1 MNIKE
6 YDLSKT
12 PWKTVIPFYSSL
24 EYIEEEL
31 KRLDLR
37 LILYLRSCLDAGAI
51 NSNTLALSS
60 ADEIFDLL
68 EGFSTFGSD
77 KEQIESRLRQL
88 DMQIAQR
95 LEAGKEQGSH
105 ISIQHLSQLY
115 GLGPFEQYCIIAC
128 LAPEVDQ
135 KYQKVYGFLQNDMT
149 EKKPTIDM
157 LAKIFQLEEQER
169 NLIRGVFDIQAPLAG
184 YLMELHNELSDSWVP
199 LITRHLKL
207 DDWAV
212 NYLLDINIP
221 DTQLVQVTE
230 FIMPAGKWKDN
241 TPSEKENGFPSDL
254 GDKIIRFVD
263 YYRDTGREGVNKVF
277 YFYGPRGVGKTEQV
291 IAICDRLGLPLIM
304 VDVERMLPADGFEE
318 LLRRLERQA
327 RVSNAAVC
335 LKNIDLL
342 LKEANHQSKQN
353 RLLQMLQSI
362 ITLTFIIGHAQW
374 NPTDTSN
381 TSTFVEVEFPYPNG
395 AERRSCWEQQRREYN
410 LDDDIDL
417 GKFSENFRFTQGQIK
432 TALRLGE
439 SSSVWNRAENGR
451 IGREELYN
459 SCYAQ
464 SNKKLSTLAAKI
476 KALYTM
482 EMLVLPEE
490 QMEQMQEI
498 CNQVKYRSLVYEKW
512 EFEKRLSLG
521 KGLNILF
528 SGPPGSGKTMAAEVI
543 ANEIGL
549 EIYKIDVSQVVSKY
563 IGETEKNLEEIFKEA
578 ETSNAILFFDEADA
592 LFGKRSEVKDAHD
605 RYANVEIAYLLQRME
620 EYDGIVILATN
631 LNQNIDE
638 AFLRRLHFNVNFPF
652 PDREQRKL
660 IWQGIFP
667 AAAPVDRELDYD
679 FLAEKFVLAG
689 GNIKNIALNAAF
701 YAAHA
706 SSSIGIKDIMLAAKR
721 EYKKLG
727 KTFLMSDYAP
737 YYQLIEVKK

>member
-1 MNIKE
+1 MNITE
-6 YDLSKT
+6 YDLSNT
-12 PWKTVIPFYSSL
+12 NGETVIPFYSSL

-31 KRLDLR
+31 KRLDLK
-37 LILYLRSCLDAGAI
+37 LILYIQSCLDAGTI
-51 NSNTLALSS
+51 NSDMPEFTS
-60 ADEIFDLL
+60 ANEIFTLL
-68 EGFSTFGSD
+68 EGFSTYGSD
-77 KEQIESRLRQL
+77 KQQIENQLRQM
-88 DMQIAQR
+88 DRQITGR
-95 LEAGKEQGSH
+95 LGAGREQGRH
-105 ISIQHLSQLY
+105 ISLQHLSQLY
-115 GLGPFEQYCIIAC
+115 RLGPFEQYCIIAC

-135 KYQKVYGFLQNDMT
+135 KYQKVYGFLQNDMI

-157 LAKIFQLEEQER
+157 LVQIFQLEEQER
-169 NLIRGVFDIQAPLAG
+169 NLIRSIFDIQAPLAG
-184 YLMELHNELSDSWVP
+184 YLMELHNELSDSWIP

-207 DDWAV
+207 DDWVV

-221 DTQLVQVTE
+221 DAQLVQVAE

-241 TPSEKENGFPSDL
+241 TPPVTENGFPPDL

-263 YYRDTGREGVNKVF
+263 YYRDTGREELNKVF
-277 YFYGPRGVGKTEQV
+277 YFYGPHGVGKTEQV

-304 VDVERMLPADGFEE
+304 VDAERMLLADGFEE
-318 LLRRLERQA
+318 LFRRLERQA

-335 LKNIDLL
+335 LKNADLL
-342 LKEANHQSKQN
+342 LKEANQQGKQN
-353 RLLQMLQSI
+353 RFLQMLQSLI
-362 ITLTFIIGHAQW
+362 PLTFILGHAQW
-374 NPTDTSN
+374 NPTDTNN
-381 TSTFVEVEFPYPNG
+381 TTFVGVEFPYPNG
-395 AERRSCWEQQRREYN
+395 TERRYCWEQQSRIYK
-410 LDDDIDL
+410 LDDSVELD
-417 GKFSENFRFTQGQIK
+417 KFSENFRFTQGQIK

-439 SSSVWNRAENGR
+439 SSSVWNQAENGR

-459 SCYAQ
+459 SCYSQ
-464 SNKKLSTLAAKI
+464 SNKKLGTLAARI

-490 QMEQMQEI
+490 QMDQMQEI

-512 EFEKRLSLG
+512 GFEKRLSLG
-521 KGLNILF
+521 KGLNVLF

-605 RYANVEIAYLLQRME
+605 RYANVEIGYLLQRME

-638 AFLRRLHFNVNFPF
+638 AFLRRLHFNVTFPF
-652 PDREQRKL
+652 PDKEQRKL

-667 AAAPVDRELDYD
+667 AAAPVDRDLDYD

-706 SSSIGIKDIMLAAKR
+706 SGSIGIKDIMLAAKR